1 MNVNIIFY
9 DVCICFRFR
18 KGYIVL
24 SYVEI
29 DANDIIMNV
38 NILFCDVWIDLNDAR
53 SETKN
58 SFFV

>member
-1 MNVNIIFY
+1 MNIIFY
-9 DVCICFRFR
+9 DYDVCICFR

-38 NILFCDVWIDLNDAR
+38 NILFCDVWIDKNDAR

>member
-1 MNVNIIFY
+1 MNVNIIFC
-9 DVCICFRFR
+9 DVCICFR

-38 NILFCDVWIDLNDAR
+38 NILFCDVWIDKNDAR

-58 SFFV
+58 TFFV